1 MEKLKANY
9 LKLIESYRN
18 SIIKLKFTKE
28 QTTKME
34 EQVKELS
41 AENAKL
47 SVRAAVGL
55 SNLTPR
61 PSVDPVS
68 FSLKFCLINFNKVV
82 GFLWTG
88 SEKD

>member
-1 MEKLKANY
+1 LDKSNAELEKLKANY

-28 QTTKME
+28 QTNKME

-61 PSVDPVS
+61 PSVDPVNIIV
-68 FSLKFCLINFNKVV
+68 LKEFI
-82 GFLWTG
+82 
-88 SEKD
+88 

>member
-1 MEKLKANY
+1 MDKSNVEMEKLKANY

-28 QTTKME
+28 TSNKME

-61 PSVDPVS
+61 PSVDPV
-68 FSLKFCLINFNKVV
+68 NF
-82 GFLWTG
+82 L
-88 SEKD
+88 

>member
-1 MEKLKANY
+1 MEKLKENY

-28 QTTKME
+28 QSNKME

-68 FSLKFCLINFNKVV
+68 LI
-82 GFLWTG
+82 FLDLI
-88 SEKD
+88 ENC

>member
-1 MEKLKANY
+1 MDKSNAELEKLKANY

-28 QTTKME
+28 QTNKME

-61 PSVDPVS
+61 PSVDPVNIIV
-68 FSLKFCLINFNKVV
+68 LKEFI
-82 GFLWTG
+82 
-88 SEKD
+88 